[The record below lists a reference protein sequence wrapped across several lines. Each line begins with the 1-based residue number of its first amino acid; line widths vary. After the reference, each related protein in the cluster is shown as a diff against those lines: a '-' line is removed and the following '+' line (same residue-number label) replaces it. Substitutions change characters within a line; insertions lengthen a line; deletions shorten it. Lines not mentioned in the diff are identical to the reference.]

1 MELWLSFSALLSK
14 ASLKPAIFTLMNT
27 FSKQSEKACPVC
39 MFSHLEVFFEMLDV
53 PVYCNFLWTEQ
64 QSARNCPRAD
74 IKLAFCPVC
83 GFITNVSFS
92 TILLKYAQNY
102 ENSLH
107 YSPRFQDY
115 AQSLAGQLV
124 KRHNLH
130 DKDIIGIGSG
140 KGDFLLLLCE
150 LGNNRAVGFDPSYV
164 PPKDH
169 SQVKERVKFIQDFY
183 SERYTDYQGDLI
195 CCRHVLEHIHNPKD
209 LLNPL
214 RRAIGDQLNTA
225 IYFEVPNALHTF
237 RNLAIWDILYEH
249 CSYFTP
255 VSLAH
260 TFSSCGFSVCELTE
274 QFDGQFLSLE
284 ALPTEGVVDETDEQ
298 LGKVKQLASDITSF
312 AANFQNKVKSWRS
325 ELEQIKGKGQRAVVW
340 GAGSK
345 GVTFL
350 NVLNIQDQIEY
361 VVDINPRKQGMY
373 IAGTGQQIV
382 PPEFLR
388 NYQPDVVIVMNPI
401 YKSEIQQFTAT
412 LDLTAKLV
420 CV

>member
-1 MELWLSFSALLSK
+1 LYV
-14 ASLKPAIFTLMNT
+14 FT
-27 FSKQSEKACPVC
+27 
-39 MFSHLEVFFEMLDV
+39 LEVFFEMLD
-53 PVYCNFLWTEQ
+53 PGILQFFLWTEQ

-83 GFITNVSFS
+83 GFITNVSFN

-124 KRHNLH
+124 NATICMIKTLL
-130 DKDIIGIGSG
+130 GLVLG
-140 KGDFLLLLCE
+140 KGFFIMLCE
-150 LGNNRAVGFDPSYV
+150 LGNNRAVGFELRS
-164 PPKDH
+164 PKDH
-169 SQVKERVKFIQDFY
+169 SQVKSVSNLFKISTRALHGL
-183 SERYTDYQGDLI
+183 SRDLI
-195 CCRHVLEHIHNPKD
+195 CCRHVLEHIHNPKICST
-209 LLNPL
+209 L
-214 RRAIGDQLNTA
+214 RRAGDQLNTA

-260 TFSSCGFSVCELTE
+260 TFSSCGFECELTE

-325 ELEQIKGKGQRAVVW
+325 ELEQIKGKG
-340 GAGSK
+340 S
-345 GVTFL
+345 
-350 NVLNIQDQIEY
+350 
-361 VVDINPRKQGMY
+361 
-373 IAGTGQQIV
+373 V
-382 PPEFLR
+382 PSSGEQVRRELP
-388 NYQPDVVIVMNPI
+388 
-401 YKSEIQQFTAT
+401 S
-412 LDLTAKLV
+412 
-420 CV
+420 

>member
-1 MELWLSFSALLSK
+1 
-14 ASLKPAIFTLMNT
+14 MNT
-27 FSKQSEKACPVC
+27 LSKQSEKACPVC
-39 MFSHLEVFFEMLDV
+39 VFPYLKFFFEILDV
-53 PVYCNFLWTEQ
+53 PVYCHFLWSEQ
-64 QSARNCPRAD
+64 QAARNCSRGD
-74 IKLAFCPVC
+74 IKLAFCPRC
-83 GFITNVSFS
+83 GFITNTAFDP
-92 TILLKYAQNY
+92 TRLHYTQDY
-102 ENSLH
+102 ENSLD

-115 AQSLAGQLV
+115 AQSLAAQLI

-140 KGDFLLLLCE
+140 KGDFLLLLCK

-164 PPKDH
+164 PQKDH
-169 SQVKERVKFIQDFY
+169 IQVKNRVKFIQDFY

-195 CCRHVLEHIHNPKD
+195 CCRHTLEHIHNPKD
-209 LLNPL
+209 LLIPL
-214 RRAIGDQLNTA
+214 RRAIGEQLDTA

-237 RNLAIWDILYEH
+237 RNLAIWDICYEH

-260 TFSSCGFSVCELTE
+260 TFSSCGFRVCEVTE
-274 QFDGQFLSLE
+274 EFDSQFLSLE
-284 ALPTEGVVDETDEQ
+284 ALPSKGVADATDKQ
-298 LGKVKQLASDITSF
+298 LGEVKRLASEITDF
-312 AANFQNKVKSWRS
+312 ATNFKNKVESWRS

-345 GVTFL
+345 GVNFL

-373 IAGTGQQIV
+373 IVGTGQQIV

-401 YKSEIQQFTAT
+401 YKSEIEQFTT
-412 LDLTAKLV
+412 SLGVTAKFI